1 MKRLIN
7 IILLSVFHN
16 ILLYSQTTVFQD
28 NFNTSQGST
37 FTTSGQIGTSSW
49 YVNRSGDDWG
59 ARIDNGILE
68 LTNDAT
74 TATNTDGWVFAYVNT
89 TNFGASFN
97 PTLNQNTQKVNYI
110 FNMRQPQPNPA
121 GFNSGDY
128 GVAFIIGST
137 GNSKTTGNGYAIVLG
152 SYGTDIDPIR
162 FVYFTNGLQT
172 NSSLNNLITSSAPL
186 NDIGNEY
193 LSLALSYDP
202 QTNLWEL
209 YGRVDGT
216 SSFQNPAD
224 GNLSFLGS
232 VTNSTYTNVSLTYA
246 GAYWQGSTTTN
257 KTAFFDNVS
266 IILGD
271 IPLPIELATFNLEVY
286 KNQVKLTWQ
295 TATEVNNYGFEI
307 ERKYNGPSDVSNNN
321 WEKIGF
327 VQGNGNSNSPKY
339 YSFIDKNLL
348 SGYYSYRLKQID
360 YDGSYTYSDVL
371 KVKVDY
377 KPQILDVKNYPNPFN
392 PITKIY
398 YEIPEDGFVTL
409 KIYNALGKEIKTLIN
424 ENKIAGSYEIEFD
437 ASGLPTG
444 IYFNVLQVGDKRVV
458 RKMQLIK

>member
-1 MKRLIN
+1 MKNFNYLFFL
-7 IILLSVFHN
+7 ILLTSSL
-16 ILLYSQTTVFQD
+16 IYSQTQVGTGEIVLTGSGVYQQ
-28 NFNTSQGST
+28 NFDSLAS
-37 FTTSGQIGTSSW
+37 SGTSSVLPYGW
-49 YVNRSGDDWG
+49 YFSESGSN
-59 ARIDNGILE
+59 A
-68 LTNDAT
+68 
-74 TATNTDGWVFAYVNT
+74 NT
-89 TNFGASFN
+89 TYSAGNGSSTTGDTYSF
-97 PTLNQNTQKVNYI
+97 
-110 FNMRQPQPNPA
+110 
-121 GFNSGDY
+121 
-128 GVAFIIGST
+128 GST
-137 GNSKTTGNGYAIVLG
+137 GSSDRAFGGLLSSTLNPTIGAKFYNNTGFTITQLPISYTGEMWRLGATGRYDTISFQYSVDATSLTNGTWNDVNELDFYTPNTTGSAGQRDGNNSQYRTNISFTISGLNIPNG
-152 SYGTDIDPIR
+152 SYFWIRWIDYNPSGSDD
-162 FVYFTNGLQT
+162 GLAVDDFSIDQ
-172 NSSLNNLITSSAPL
+172 SSLPVQLFSFSANYL
-186 NDIGNEY
+186 N
-193 LSLALSYDP
+193 
-202 QTNLWEL
+202 
-209 YGRVDGT
+209 
-216 SSFQNPAD
+216 
-224 GNLSFLGS
+224 
-232 VTNSTYTNVSLTYA
+232 
-246 GAYWQGSTTTN
+246 
-257 KTAFFDNVS
+257 K
-266 IILGD
+266 
-271 IPLPIELATFNLEVY
+271 
-286 KNQVKLTWQ
+286 QVKLTWQ
-295 TATEVNNYGFEI
+295 TATEINNYGFEI
-307 ERKYNGPSDVSNNN
+307 ERKYSGPADVSNNS